1 MKKVNVLGVVVFL
14 VALAS
19 VMAKAKWGYG
29 FSSGR

>member
-29 FSSGR
+29 FSGGR